1 MCARRVM
8 TRSGGRTEANRQ
20 AVAQAA
26 LKLIS
31 EGRLLFDVQDIAEI
45 SGVHRTTIRR
55 RWPDRDALL
64 AEAMAEHTSRLS
76 VDLTSVWRRV
86 LKRVAFVLRDFM
98 SDPIE
103 SALNRFLA
111 MTDSEDFISLVVR
124 QWGALFDELA
134 VPFVDAQKRGA
145 IRKDADVRMIILTFA
160 STMLT
165 LNVYN
170 RRAPSDA
177 TVERLV
183 KQALRGMKP

>member
-31 EGRLLFDVQDIAEI
+31 EGRLLFDVQDIADI

-76 VDLTSVWRRV
+76 VDLMGDWRRV
-86 LKRVAFVLRDFM
+86 LKRIAFG
-98 SDPIE
+98 
-103 SALNRFLA
+103 N
-111 MTDSEDFISLVVR
+111 
-124 QWGALFDELA
+124 GALS
-134 VPFVDAQKRGA
+134 
-145 IRKDADVRMIILTFA
+145 
-160 STMLT
+160 STISPCRSST
-165 LNVYN
+165 
-170 RRAPSDA
+170 RRSAARYAKTP
-177 TVERLV
+177 TC
-183 KQALRGMKP
+183 G